1 MIDQGSGKK
10 EASRRLAEINR
21 AITTSLNF
29 DEVLDLI
36 AENASQLVEARV
48 CLLLLEDKEGQLRV
62 RAARGADSELVRSF
76 SGRMEEDV
84 IAQLRSVLGL
94 GNDETMVSVP
104 IISKQSLIGLLVIA
118 REEPLNAEERWQL
131 SALTD
136 QAAIALRNARLY
148 ELESAEVARVRDA
161 TQIALL
167 RLAAIVESSDDVI
180 ISKDLNGIIKTW
192 NQGAE
197 RILGY
202 TAAEAIGQPI
212 TILIPT
218 ERHAEEVEI
227 LGRIRRGQRIEHFE
241 TVRRRKDGSLID
253 VSLTVSPIK
262 NEAGEVIGAS
272 KIARDITQSKEAQER
287 LQRALDFD
295 QTVMLSMGEGLY
307 TVDSEGRV
315 TFMNPAA
322 QRILGWT
329 LDEVMGRRMH
339 DVIHHSRSDG
349 TPFPAEECEGLQ
361 VLREGRTMN
370 EYQDVFIRKDGT
382 FFDVVYS
389 SSPLRGDGKIN
400 GLVVV
405 FRDITERNRAEEEIR
420 FQAHLLDAVE
430 QAVIATDLNGT
441 IIFWNSFA
449 KTLYGWSAAEA
460 LGANIL
466 DLTPAPAMREQATD
480 ILACL
485 QAGQSWSGEFDVQR
499 RDGTFFPA
507 LINDSPIVDS
517 KGKLIGIVGVS
528 TDNTLRR
535 RAEEER
541 ENLLLREREARAQA
555 EEANRLKDEFLA
567 TLSHE
572 LRNPL
577 NVVIG
582 YSEILRRSH
591 ANSKHEF
598 VVKAAE
604 TIRRNALAQSQ
615 LVSDLLDLSRLQM
628 GKLSLDRQ
636 PVSLSTVIT
645 EAAETVSADLK
656 AKRITLSVDLD
667 PEILVVEGDSIRLGQ
682 IAWNLLNN
690 AVKFT
695 PANGEIKVT
704 LAQEGE
710 DAKLVVADSGQ
721 GIAPEF
727 LPHVFEIFR
736 QADASSSRRQGG
748 MGIGL
753 ALVKQL
759 TELHDGRVQA
769 DSAGVDRGARFSVWI
784 PLYKEG
790 TSALRSEHVGATGA
804 LRSKF
809 ILVVDD
815 STESTDMLGKLLE
828 IEGAFVD
835 LARSGAEA
843 LEIANKKRFDL
854 VISDIS
860 MPEMD
865 GYQLLSEL
873 RKLPQME
880 NVPAVALTGYGRTA
894 DIERAHAEGFAQH
907 LTKPLDIDQLLL
919 IVRHLT
925 EDNGTATNDNGT
937 ATPDKPNN

>member
-1 MIDQGSGKK
+1 MIDQGLGKK
-10 EASRRLAEINR
+10 EASRRLAAINR

-36 AENASQLVEARV
+36 TENTAQLVEARV
-48 CLLLLEDKEGQLRV
+48 CVLLLADNEGHLRV
-62 RAARGADSELVRSF
+62 RAACGADSELIRNF

-84 IAQLRSVLGL
+84 IKQLRNFLAIGKSEAL
-94 GNDETMVSVP
+94 VSVP
-104 IISKQSLIGLLVIA
+104 VIAQQLLTGMLVIV
-118 REEPLNAEERWQL
+118 REQPLNADEQWQL
-131 SALTD
+131 SALAD

-148 ELESAEVARVRDA
+148 ELEAAEAVRARDVSQ
-161 TQIALL
+161 TALL
-167 RLAAIVESSDDVI
+167 RLAAIVESSDDAIV
-180 ISKDLNGIIKTW
+180 SKDLNGIISSW
-192 NQGAE
+192 NKGAE

-202 TAAEAIGQPI
+202 TAAEAVGQPV
-212 TILIPT
+212 TILIPLD
-218 ERHAEEVEI
+218 RQDEETGI
-227 LGRIRRGQRIEHFE
+227 LDRIRRGERIEHFE
-241 TVRRRKDGSLID
+241 TVRRRKDGSLIN

-262 NEAGEVIGAS
+262 NEKGEVIGAS
-272 KIARDITQSKEAQER
+272 KIARDITQAREAHER

-307 TVDSEGRV
+307 TVDSEGRA

-322 QRILGWT
+322 QRILGWQ
-329 LDEVMGRRMH
+329 LEEIVGRRMH
-339 DVIHHSRSDG
+339 DVIHHSRPDG
-349 TPFPAEECEGLQ
+349 TPFPGEECEGLQ
-361 VLREGRTMN
+361 VLREGRMMS
-370 EYQDVFIRKDGT
+370 EHQDVFIRKDGT

-389 SSPLRGDGKIN
+389 SSPLRGNGEIT

-430 QAVIATDLNGT
+430 QAVIATDLKGT

-449 KTLYGWSAAEA
+449 ETLYGWSAAEA
-460 LGANIL
+460 LGSDIL
-466 DLTPAPAMREQATD
+466 DITPAPALRERAVE
-480 ILACL
+480 ILTCL
-485 QAGQSWSGEFDVQR
+485 QAGQSWEGEFEVQR

-507 LINDSPIVDS
+507 LINDSPILDA

-541 ENLLLREREARAQA
+541 ENLLQREREARAQA
-555 EEANRLKDEFLA
+555 EDANRLKDEFLA

-582 YSEILRRSH
+582 YSEILRRSDETQ
-591 ANSKHEF
+591 KHSF

-604 TIRRNALAQSQ
+604 TIRRNALAQSR

-628 GKLSLDRQ
+628 GKLSLERQ

-645 EAAETVSADLK
+645 EAVETVGAEVR
-656 AKRITLSVDLD
+656 AKGITLTVDLD

-690 AVKFT
+690 AVRFT
-695 PANGEIKVT
+695 PAAGEIKVT
-704 LAQEGE
+704 LEQEGD
-710 DAKLVVADSGQ
+710 DAKLIVTDSGQ

-769 DSAGVDRGARFSVWI
+769 DSEGVDRGARFTVWI
-784 PLYKEG
+784 PLYKAG
-790 TSALRSEHVGATGA
+790 PNALRSERVGATGA

-815 STESTDMLGKLLE
+815 SPESTDMLGKLLE

-843 LEIANKKRFDL
+843 LAIAGKKRFDL

-880 NVPAVALTGYGRTA
+880 NVPAIALTGYGRTG

-919 IVRHLT
+919 IVRRLT
-925 EDNGTATNDNGT
+925 GDNGADGRGNVCQLATT
-937 ATPDKPNN
+937 LSP

>member
-1 MIDQGSGKK
+1 MIEQGPGKK
-10 EASRRLAEINR
+10 DASRRLAEINR

-36 AENASQLVEARV
+36 AVNACQLVEARTCV
-48 CLLLLEDKEGQLRV
+48 LLLADNDGELRV
-62 RAARGADSELVRSF
+62 RAASGANTDLTRDF
-76 SGRMEEDV
+76 SGQMDEDV
-84 IAQLRSVLGL
+84 IERLRTVLAIGK
-94 GNDETMVSVP
+94 NETLVSVP
-104 IISKQSLIGLLVIA
+104 VIA
-118 REEPLNAEERWQL
+118 KQLLTGMLVVAREQPLNADEQWQL
-131 SALTD
+131 SALAD

-148 ELESAEVARVRDA
+148 EMEATEAVRARDLS
-161 TQIALL
+161 QIALL
-167 RLAAIVESSDDVI
+167 RLAAIVESSDDAIV
-180 ISKDLNGIIKTW
+180 SKDLNGIINSW
-192 NQGAE
+192 NEGAE

-202 TAAEAIGQPI
+202 AAAEVIGQPI
-212 TILIPT
+212 TILIPAD
-218 ERHAEEVEI
+218 RQAEETEI
-227 LGRIRRGQRIEHFE
+227 LSRIRQGQRIEHFE
-241 TVRRRKDGSLID
+241 TIRRRKDGSLIN

-262 NEAGEVIGAS
+262 NEDGEVIGAS

-287 LQRALDFD
+287 LQRALEFD

-307 TVDSEGRV
+307 TVDPEARV

-322 QRILGWT
+322 QRMFGWT
-329 LDEVMGRRMH
+329 LDEVLGRRIH
-339 DVIHHSRSDG
+339 DVIHHSHRDG
-349 TPFPAEECEGLQ
+349 TSFPIEECVSLG
-361 VLREGRTMN
+361 VLRDGKSLIEHK
-370 EYQDVFIRKDGT
+370 DVFIRKDGT

-389 SSPLRGDGKIN
+389 SSALRSGDVIT

-405 FRDITERNRAEEEIR
+405 FRDITEPKRAEEEIR

-430 QAVIATDLNGT
+430 QAVIATDLRGT
-441 IIFWNSFA
+441 VIFWNSFA
-449 KTLYGWSAAEA
+449 ETLYGWSGAEA
-460 LGANIL
+460 LGGNIL
-466 DLTPAPAMREQATD
+466 DLTPSPALRDQATE
-480 ILACL
+480 ILATL
-485 QAGQSWSGEFDVQR
+485 QAGQSWSGEFQVQR
-499 RDGTFFPA
+499 RDGTSFPA
-507 LINDSPIVDS
+507 LIDDSPILNE
-517 KGKLIGIVGVS
+517 KGELIGIVGVS
-528 TDNTLRR
+528 SDNTLRR

-541 ENLLLREREARAQA
+541 ENLFKREQEARAEA
-555 EEANRLKDEFLA
+555 EAANHLKDEFLA
-567 TLSHE
+567 MLSHE

-582 YSEILRRSH
+582 YAEILRRS
-591 ANSKHEF
+591 AETQKPAF
-598 VVKAAE
+598 VIKAAE

-636 PVSLSTVIT
+636 PISLSTVIT
-645 EAAETVSADLK
+645 EAVETVRDEARDK
-656 AKRITLSVDLD
+656 GITIAVDLD
-667 PEILVVEGDSIRLGQ
+667 PEILVVEGDSVRLGQ

-695 PANGEIKVT
+695 PANGEIKIV
-704 LAQEGE
+704 LSQEGE
-710 DAKLVVADSGQ
+710 AAKLVVTDSGQ

-727 LPHVFEIFR
+727 LPHVFEMFR
-736 QADASSSRRQGG
+736 QADSSSSRRQGG

-769 DSAGVDRGARFSVWI
+769 DSEGVDRGARFTVWI
-784 PLYKEG
+784 PLYKAGAEG
-790 TSALRSEHVGATGA
+790 LKSERVGATGA

-815 STESTDMLGKLLE
+815 SHESTDMLGKLLE

-843 LEIANKKRFDL
+843 LAIANKKRFDL

-880 NVPAVALTGYGRTA
+880 SVPAVALTGYGRVS

-907 LTKPLDIDQLLL
+907 LTKPIDIDQLLL
-919 IVRHLT
+919 IVRRLT
-925 EDNGTATNDNGT
+925 NENGS
-937 ATPDKPNN
+937 